1 VKHSAAL
8 VPKPRV
14 NLTRFHGVFA
24 PNSKFRVLV
33 TPARR
38 GIRIECQHTAGF
50 EPPMDHYPVRIQ
62 KNRALPLKAELFDYA
77 VVLAKS
83 DADLAAPPVVQVMLN
98 GPPTGDVDVS
108 DDALPAGQGSEG
120 NQFVFTDEDK
130 WQFNLKTGQFEAPG
144 TYIVWME
151 SGDPDAYAFVPQCV
165 TEFEIR

>member
-62 KNRALPLKAELFDYA
+62 KNRALPLKAEAAKVAACFSRCSWGIPASLEIPIDIGSSVRPSDGC
-77 VVLAKS
+77 VVR
-83 DADLAAPPVVQVMLN
+83 V
-98 GPPTGDVDVS
+98 GHT
-108 DDALPAGQGSEG
+108 
-120 NQFVFTDEDK
+120 
-130 WQFNLKTGQFEAPG
+130 
-144 TYIVWME
+144 
-151 SGDPDAYAFVPQCV
+151 
-165 TEFEIR
+165 